1 MLLHLLYA
9 NGIWMLCV
17 CSPTFAPENEAIER
31 ERCPFPFAFYNPQRM
46 DKSGQIALLE
56 KMVNSLLESDPSFFL
71 VQVKIKPT
79 NNIKVFIDG
88 DHGVTI
94 ENCIKL
100 NRKLY
105 SQLEEAAVYPDGDYS
120 LEVSSPGVGE
130 PLLLHRQYLKNA
142 GRLLEVK
149 LMDDTTII
157 GVLKIVAEDH
167 IVLEATSG
175 KGKKAVTQQHQVFF
189 TQIKEASV
197 QIQF

>member
-1 MLLHLLYA
+1 
-9 NGIWMLCV
+9 MLCV
-17 CSPTFAPENEAIER
+17 CSPTFAPENEAKER
-31 ERCPFPFAFYNPQRM
+31 ERTPFPFAFYNPQRM

-56 KMVNSLLESDPSFFL
+56 KMVNSLLETDPSFFL

-94 ENCIKL
+94 ENCIRL

-105 SQLEEAAVYPDGDYS
+105 SQLEEAAIYPDGDYS

-149 LMDDTTII
+149 LMDDTMIT
-157 GVLKIVAEDH
+157 GVLKIVADDH

-175 KGKKAVTQQHQVFF
+175 KGKKAVTQQHEISFA
-189 TQIKEASV
+189 QIKEASV